1 MPRGNQ
7 KARVSRCAWVP
18 AGNTLYEKYHDE
30 EWGRPVHDDQTIFEF
45 LILESAQAGLS
56 WAIILKKRKNYRAGF
71 ANFDAK
77 KVAKFGAREIAKLM
91 KGDPKDP
98 TKNIVRNRAKI
109 EAAISNARI
118 FLDIQREFG
127 SFSKYMWSFVGGQP
141 ITSKKPIKKL
151 SSYPKFTPEAESFAT
166 DLKRRG
172 FRFFGP
178 TVAYAHMQAVGM
190 VNDHMAGC
198 FLRTII

>member
-1 MPRGNQ
+1 M
-7 KARVSRCAWVP
+7 KEIKRCAWVP

-30 EWGRPVHDDQTIFEF
+30 EWGRPVHDDKTIFEF

-56 WAIILKKRKNYRAGF
+56 WAIILNKRENYRRGF
-71 ANFDAK
+71 ANFDSK

-118 FLDIQREFG
+118 FLEIQREFG
-127 SFSKYMWSFVGGQP
+127 TFGTYMWSFVGDKP
-141 ITSKKPIKKL
+141 LTSKKSIKKL
-151 SSYPKFTPEAESFAT
+151 SNYPKFTPEAEAFAA

-178 TVAYAHMQAVGM
+178 IVAYAHMQAVGM
-190 VNDHMAGC
+190 VDDHMEGC
-198 FLRTII
+198 FLQKKNGSR